1 MEVLCMRLQI
11 SKSANASSYY
21 VAKSAYVNKKRR
33 SVIVEKLGNDK
44 YIRETYGVDDAE
56 AWARAYVAELNRKAA
71 EEETSV
77 SVSFSPT
84 APIPLSEQRSYNA
97 GYLFLQKLFYDLGLD
112 TTCTMIKRRHKF
124 EYDLTSILSR
134 LLYTRIIYPSSK
146 KSSFELSRRFIETP
160 NFELHQIY
168 RALSILASEAD
179 YIQSSL
185 YKNSVEH
192 VGRKTGIIYYDCTNY
207 YFEIEEEA
215 GIKQYGHSKEK
226 RPNPIVQMGLFM
238 DREGIPLAFCINP
251 GNTNE
256 QTTLKPLEKKLL
268 TDFGLSKFVVCTDAG
283 LSSTDN
289 RLFND
294 KDDRAFITVQSL
306 KILKKFQRE
315 WALDPSGWRS
325 MDGQDELYDMSRLDE
340 DAHHDTI
347 FFKERWFKENGIE
360 QRMIVT
366 YQVKYREYLRSIRNR
381 QIDRAKAKI
390 ARPSTINHK
399 NQQDP
404 ARFVARASMT
414 YEGEVAER
422 DVYYI
427 NEETIVQEEQ
437 FDGFYAVCTSLEEDA
452 SAKEIVSINKR
463 RWRIEECFRIMKH
476 EFKARPAFLSRDD
489 RIKAHFM
496 TCFIALILYRF
507 LEKKLGERYTT
518 SEILSCLKDMNMTK
532 LEGYGYIPSYAR
544 TDLTDD
550 LHKIFGWDTSKEIV
564 SIAGMRN
571 ICKRSKNR

>member
-427 NEETIVQEEQ
+427 NEETIAQEEQ

>member
-192 VGRKTGIIYYDCTNY
+192 VRRKTGIIYYDCTNY

>member
-1 MEVLCMRLQI
+1 MRLQI

-427 NEETIVQEEQ
+427 NEETIAQEEQ